1 MNYFKQNLD
10 NSLILPYDIMLSIYE
25 YADCLGGIRRQIDN
39 KEYDLDD
46 IMYKKMKK
54 WIINNYFSKQRPY
67 LLSYIDDNDNYYH
80 ELIQGDNIDD
90 IDLKDAMLNYTG
102 GYKNF
107 FLWKGKRLQTICGL
121 EIFYYNPIKR
131 KIYFEQLKKKMER
144 VVITNIGD
152 EDIYDNTNIYELWCK
167 L

>member
-1 MNYFKQNLD
+1 MNYLKQNLD

-25 YADCLGGIRRQIDN
+25 YADCLVDIRSQIEN

-46 IMYKKMKK
+46 IMYKNMKK
-54 WIINNYFSKQRPY
+54 WIIKNYFSEQSTY
-67 LLSYIDDNDNYYH
+67 FLWYIDENENYNHY
-80 ELIQGDNIDD
+80 LIQWDNIDD

-107 FLWKGKRLQTICGL
+107 FLWKHKRLQTICGL
-121 EIFYYNPIKR
+121 EIFYYKPSKR
-131 KIYFEQLKKKMER
+131 FFYLEQLKYNMIKD
-144 VVITNIGD
+144 VITNIGD
-152 EDIYDNTNIYELWCK
+152 EDIYDNTNIYDLWRK